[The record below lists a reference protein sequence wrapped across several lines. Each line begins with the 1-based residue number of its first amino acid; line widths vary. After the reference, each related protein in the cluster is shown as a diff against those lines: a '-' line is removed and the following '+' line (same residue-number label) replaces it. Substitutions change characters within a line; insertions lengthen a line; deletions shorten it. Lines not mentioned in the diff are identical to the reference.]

1 MAEHKTQNAPTTMG
15 GAGSI
20 EPRQP
25 VLPFPV
31 TLIALFEFARAGLI
45 LFVVLSPWLGNPTY
59 PVPKSTVQVVTL
71 SAVFFFVPRN
81 EVVDPAL
88 PKTNPSEEQFENIMR
103 LLMCAPVA
111 ALFAYIGFR
120 LMRRKKSGR
129 ALAIVWSALTVL
141 YWLRG
146 LLVSWGFGDTERRYF
161 TSPQTAHNIVLALFL
176 NGFIAVYLLY
186 GNGVAQAFGEKE

>member
-88 PKTNPSEEQFENIMR
+88 PKTDPSEEQFENVMR

-111 ALFAYIGFR
+111 ALFAYIGFG
-120 LMRRKKSGR
+120 LMGRKKSGR
-129 ALAIVWSALTVL
+129 ALAIVWVITDLTNQDRL
-141 YWLRG
+141 AILG
-146 LLVSWGFGDTERRYF
+146 SWTPLSHSKKPSSS
-161 TSPQTAHNIVLALFL
+161 SPILITA
-176 NGFIAVYLLY
+176 
-186 GNGVAQAFGEKE
+186 

>member
-1 MAEHKTQNAPTTMG
+1 MG

-71 SAVFFFVPRN
+71 SAFFFFAPRN
-81 EVVDPAL
+81 ELVDPAL
-88 PKTNPSEEQFENIMR
+88 PQPDHSEEQLENAMR
-103 LLMCAPVA
+103 FLMCVPVA
-111 ALFAYIGFR
+111 VFFAYIGFR
-120 LMRRKKSGR
+120 LMMRKKSGR
-129 ALAIVWSALTVL
+129 ALAIVWSGLTVL

-146 LLVSWGFGDTERRYF
+146 LLVSWGYGITERVYF
-161 TSPQTAHNIVLALFL
+161 TSPQTKHNIILALCL
-176 NGFIAVYLLY
+176 NGFISLYLLY
-186 GNGVAQAFGEKE
+186 GNGVAQAFGEMD